1 MAVAATAARMALPIV
16 DRYLL
21 REIVLTC
28 SAVTAVLILV
38 LATNSLAYMLG
49 KVVEGRIAADALV
62 PLFLTSFTHYLVT
75 MIPLGLYLGLLLTLG
90 RLHAESEMSALR
102 SCGIGYARLYR
113 PVMIAGVL
121 AGLLAGVM
129 AVWVSPWAKRIEADV
144 EARMESRS
152 ELAGIAP
159 GRFNRAADGGV
170 VLFVESIRED
180 GMLQE
185 VFVEATDQSGNS
197 HLVRARR
204 AVERRDP
211 DTGASFLVFEQGH
224 RYSGTPGT
232 AEFRA
237 IGFERHGIRLTAPEA
252 QTASAGRGGKS
263 MAELWRS
270 DHRADRAE
278 LEWRLAMPI
287 ACLTLALASIPLS
300 HTTPRQGRYGKIA
313 IGLLLYLA
321 YSNLLVVARN
331 NVIDG
336 KLPPELGI
344 WWAHLLVLALIA
356 IGLAWR
362 VGWRWTGMLL
372 RRPFAGGT
380 P

>member
-1 MAVAATAARMALPIV
+1 MALSIV

-62 PLFLTSFTHYLVT
+62 PLFLTNFTHYLAT

-113 PVMIAGVL
+113 PVMIAGLL

-159 GRFNRAADGGV
+159 GRFNRAADGRV

-180 GMLQE
+180 GTLEE
-185 VFVEATDQSGNS
+185 VFVEATDDTGTS
-197 HLVRARR
+197 HLVRAER
-204 AVERRDP
+204 AVERRNP
-211 DTGASFLVFEQGH
+211 ETGASFLVFEQGH

-237 IGFERHGIRLTAPEA
+237 IAFARHGIRLTAPEP
-252 QTASAGRGGKS
+252 QTASAGRGGKG

-287 ACLTLALASIPLS
+287 ACLALALASIPLS

-313 IGLLLYLA
+313 VGLLLYLA

-331 NVIDG
+331 NLIDG
-336 KLPPELGI
+336 NTPPELGI
-344 WWAHLLVLALIA
+344 WWAHLLVLALIGVG
-356 IGLAWR
+356 IAWR

-372 RRPFAGGT
+372 RRPFAGAR